1 MRRNPPPAR
10 SRAAQGIRRT
20 VAPRKGPTYHRCA
33 PGRPQQDPLDSTN
46 NYDLFQRLLGDSH
59 AMADAAEAHGT
70 LAGALCAAPGYRLE
84 DWLAEIL
91 PEGAVP
97 AAAGSELATLYEE
110 TRSALLGADLELQL
124 LLPDDEQ
131 PLAERTEA
139 LALWC
144 NGFLYGLG
152 TSGAGDP
159 AVLPGDAGEV
169 VRDLTE
175 ISRAGVED
183 ADGLEANEEAL
194 AQLVEFV
201 RLGVQL
207 VCEEIG
213 VLRPIPPAPPGSAS
227 LH

>member
-1 MRRNPPPAR
+1 M
-10 SRAAQGIRRT
+10 
-20 VAPRKGPTYHRCA
+20 PTPH
-33 PGRPQQDPLDSTN
+33 
-46 NYDLFQRLLGDSH
+46 NYTRFQRLLSDSH
-59 AMADAAEAHGT
+59 AVAEPAEAHGT

-91 PEGAVP
+91 PDGVEPGPLAREFAVVFEATR
-97 AAAGSELATLYEE
+97 AALQGNDLDL
-110 TRSALLGADLELQL
+110 RLLI
-124 LLPDDEQ
+124 PDDEQ
-131 PLAERTEA
+131 PLAARTEA

-152 TSGAGDP
+152 TNGSGDP
-159 AVLPGDAGEV
+159 AALPGDAGEV
-169 VRDLTE
+169 VRDFTE
-175 ISRAGVED
+175 ISRAGVD
-183 ADGLEANEEAL
+183 DTDGLEANEEAL

-213 VLRPIPPAPPGSAS
+213 ALRPVPPPPPGSAS

>member
-1 MRRNPPPAR
+1 MA
-10 SRAAQGIRRT
+10 
-20 VAPRKGPTYHRCA
+20 
-33 PGRPQQDPLDSTN
+33 STQH
-46 NYDLFQRLLGDSH
+46 YDLFQRLLSDSH

-70 LAGALCAAPGYRLE
+70 LAGALCAAPGYRLG

-91 PEGAVP
+91 PEEAVA
-97 AAAGSELATLYEE
+97 AAAGSELASLYEE
-110 TRSALLGADLELQL
+110 TRTALLGSELELQL

-159 AVLPGDAGEV
+159 AALPGDAGEV

-194 AQLVEFV
+194 AELVEFV

-213 VLRPIPPAPPGSAS
+213 ALGPVSPSPPGSAS

>member
-1 MRRNPPPAR
+1 MA
-10 SRAAQGIRRT
+10 
-20 VAPRKGPTYHRCA
+20 
-33 PGRPQQDPLDSTN
+33 STH

-59 AMADAAEAHGT
+59 AVADAAEAHGT

-91 PEGAVP
+91 PEGAIP
-97 AAAGSELATLYEE
+97 AATGSELAFLYED
-110 TRSALLGADLELQL
+110 TRTALLGSDLDLQL

-131 PLAERTEA
+131 SLAARTEA

-159 AVLPGDAGEV
+159 AALPGDAGEV

-213 VLRPIPPAPPGSAS
+213 ALRPIPPAPPGSAS

>member
-1 MRRNPPPAR
+1 MASP
-10 SRAAQGIRRT
+10 
-20 VAPRKGPTYHRCA
+20 H
-33 PGRPQQDPLDSTN
+33 
-46 NYDLFQRLLGDSH
+46 NYEHLQRLLGSSH
-59 AMADAAEAHGT
+59 AVAEAAEAHGT
-70 LAGALCAAPGYRLE
+70 LAGALCAAPGYRLA

-97 AAAGSELATLYEE
+97 AAAGSELASLYEE
-110 TRSALLGADLELQL
+110 TRSALLGSELELQL
-124 LLPDDEQ
+124 LLPDDDQ
-131 PLAERTEA
+131 PIAARTEA

-152 TSGAGDP
+152 TNGAGDP
-159 AVLPGDAGEV
+159 AALPGDAGEV

-183 ADGLEANEEAL
+183 ADGPEANEEAL

-207 VCEEIG
+207 VCEELG
-213 VLRPIPPAPPGSAS
+213 VLQPVPPAPPGSAS